1 MKKTTLLL
9 LLSLTVFLSAC
20 ALTSTGNRYGDNAP
34 QFTIALLPWHT
45 TQMTFDYKYTWT
57 MTQGLIKAAAQ
68 AGNFKV
74 ISSAYYA
81 YPGYGISKQ
90 DISND
95 IKSALWVRHK
105 YGKYMPDKKT
115 ALNLVRSS
123 GAELGILYDVSA
135 DNGSFDGGDS
145 TNTKSDSIRI
155 FIVDASSETIVSA
168 FIRTDFLRGQGFID
182 TKQVTL
188 NGFDELMNSIK

>member
-1 MKKTTLLL
+1 MKKTNLLL
-9 LLSLTVFLSAC
+9 LLALTIFFSAC
-20 ALTSTGNRYGDNAP
+20 ALPSAGNRYGENA
-34 QFTIALLPWHT
+34 QTFTVALLPWHT
-45 TQMTFDYKYTWT
+45 TQMNFDYKYTWT

-90 DISND
+90 DISSEL
-95 IKSALWVRHK
+95 KSTLWVRHK

-115 ALNLVRSS
+115 ALSLVKAS
-123 GAELGILYDVSA
+123 GAQLGILYDVSA

-182 TKQVTL
+182 AKQVTL
-188 NGFDELMNSIK
+188 NGFDELMNSLK